1 MMIRG
6 TNEPNTYS
14 INVILNKDMVESAMK
29 GKVCN
34 L

>member
-14 INVILNKDMVESAMK
+14 INAIFNKDMVESAMK
-29 GKVCN
+29 EKVCN